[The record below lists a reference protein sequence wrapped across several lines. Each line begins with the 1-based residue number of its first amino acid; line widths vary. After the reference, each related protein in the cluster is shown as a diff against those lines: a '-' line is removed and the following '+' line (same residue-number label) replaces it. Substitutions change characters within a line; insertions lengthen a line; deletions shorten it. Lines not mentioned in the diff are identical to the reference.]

1 MCAPPAT
8 RRASRLQLVPMRT
21 WTLRTGLAQSGGV
34 QPAACNRP
42 MSDVGAGG
50 MSAGEV
56 NARGMVAGL
65 VGWR

>member
-1 MCAPPAT
+1 
-8 RRASRLQLVPMRT
+8 MRT